1 MQYKEYAN
9 RREYTKEE
17 IQYLAESFD
26 TKTSIEVGR
35 ELGRNPASIRNYW
48 IKLGLRR
55 KPKGAVRKPIII
67 GIAEKQKATIVAMKI
82 ARKLGLSLGE
92 LFTLTNKHFKS
103 ATLDLKHETE
113 SKTITPDLGGEN
125 EI

>member
-1 MQYKEYAN
+1 MQYKKYVD
-9 RREYTKEE
+9 RREYTKDE
-17 IQYLAESFD
+17 IQYLTENFA

-35 ELGRNPASIRNYW
+35 ELGRSPASIRNYW

-55 KPKGAVRKPIII
+55 KPKRVVKKLIVIS
-67 GIAEKQKATIVAMKI
+67 IAEKKKATITAIKI
-82 ARKLGLSLGE
+82 ARKIGLSLSE